1 MRKQIY
7 KTLIGLFAGA
17 ITVFALKRLESTGIT
32 YADFLPLIGVAIY
45 FTYQNYQVV
54 KKQSD
59 VYKKKVEGIENN
71 HIVSID
77 NFLISKSETEN
88 NLILVRNEL
97 FWIEENEYT
106 NSSENILMENMIRD
120 FKKLIES
127 DKTFRQKMESNDFQF
142 SLIDNV
148 NYDNKILAQKR
159 VNYNKND

>member
-7 KTLIGLFAGA
+7 KTLIGLFTGA
-17 ITVFALKRLESTGIT
+17 ITVFILKRLESTGIT

-45 FTYQNYQVV
+45 FAYQNYQVM
-54 KKQSD
+54 KKQSG
-59 VYKKKVEGIENN
+59 VFKMKVEGIENN

-97 FWIEENEYT
+97 FWIDQKEYT
-106 NSSENILMENMIRD
+106 NSSENLMEDMIRD

-127 DKTFRQKMESNDFQF
+127 DKTFSHKMESNDFQF

-148 NYDNKILAQKR
+148 NHNNKILAQKR
-159 VNYNKND
+159 VNYDKL